1 MSGAGRRSGYRKS
14 VTTSY
19 ENDYPTP
26 SLERQEYIGKVR
38 GNRGTNIFE
47 FELANGSVEL
57 ARMPN
62 KFKKVIWVK
71 RNDYIIVQSLM
82 MASIPATTV
91 FSSIIEGSKVEQS
104 DICVSSEDEAKVKYE
119 IIHILNKQQI
129 KHIKVVNIYI
139 SLLFGS
145 PIISFLVLYFRKI
158 TYGLWSLLNTQLQA
172 MCLLQDMTMTIL
184 CQSINQ
190 TSMMKMKK

>member
-1 MSGAGRRSGYRKS
+1 MSLLQRGPMIPSLILCPRSPTHKKQWYRRSPTAHSLYILHQSMSGAGRRSGYRKS

-19 ENDYPTP
+19 ENDYPLP
-26 SLERQEYIGKVR
+26 SQEKQEYIGKVR

-71 RNDYIIVQSLM
+71 RNEYIIIQSLM
-82 MASIPATTV
+82 ATSTTTV
-91 FSSIIEGSKVEQS
+91 FTAAIEVTIMEHS
-104 DICVSSEDEAKVKYE
+104 DTTIAADDEAKVKYE

-129 KHIKVVNIYI
+129 KHIQVIKHLFHLNFI
-139 SLLFGS
+139 SNMS
-145 PIISFLVLYFRKI
+145 ILVF
-158 TYGLWSLLNTQLQA
+158 
-172 MCLLQDMTMTIL
+172 
-184 CQSINQ
+184 
-190 TSMMKMKK
+190 

>member
-14 VTTSY
+14 VTASY

-26 SLERQEYIGKVR
+26 SEERQEYIGKVR

-71 RNDYIIVQSLM
+71 RNDYLIVQSLM
-82 MASIPATTV
+82 ITSIPTTTV
-91 FSSIIEGSKVEQS
+91 FASITEGSKVEQS
-104 DICVSSEDEAKVKYE
+104 DISVSSEDEAKVKYE

-129 KHIKVVNIYI
+129 KYIKVVKTYT
-139 SLLFGS
+139 
-145 PIISFLVLYFRKI
+145 SFLFLA
-158 TYGLWSLLNTQLQA
+158 NE
-172 MCLLQDMTMTIL
+172 
-184 CQSINQ
+184 
-190 TSMMKMKK
+190 

>member
-19 ENDYPTP
+19 ENDYPVP
-26 SLERQEYIGKVR
+26 SLEKYEYIGRVT

-47 FELANGSVEL
+47 FELANKSVEL

-71 RNDYIIVQSLM
+71 RNDYIIVQSLLS
-82 MASIPATTV
+82 ASTPLASV
-91 FSSIIEGSKVEQS
+91 FTSTSEASNAVQLEQS
-104 DICVSSEDEAKVKYE
+104 DISVKGEDETKVKYE

-129 KHIKVVNIYI
+129 KHLKVTEFVSR
-139 SLLFGS
+139 SL
-145 PIISFLVLYFRKI
+145 
-158 TYGLWSLLNTQLQA
+158 
-172 MCLLQDMTMTIL
+172 
-184 CQSINQ
+184 
-190 TSMMKMKK
+190 

>member
-19 ENDYPTP
+19 ENDYPLP
-26 SLERQEYIGKVR
+26 SQEKQEYIGKVR

-71 RNDYIIVQSLM
+71 RNDYVIILSLM
-82 MASIPATTV
+82 ASSTTTV
-91 FSSIIEGSKVEQS
+91 FTSAIEGTTVEHS
-104 DICVSSEDEAKVKYE
+104 DTTIAADDEAKVKYE

-129 KHIKVVNIYI
+129 KHIQVINHSFHLNFI
-139 SLLFGS
+139 SNML
-145 PIISFLVLYFRKI
+145 ILVF
-158 TYGLWSLLNTQLQA
+158 
-172 MCLLQDMTMTIL
+172 
-184 CQSINQ
+184 
-190 TSMMKMKK
+190 

>member
-26 SLERQEYIGKVR
+26 SLEKQEYIGKVR

-62 KFKKVIWVK
+62 KFKKVIWLK

-82 MASIPATTV
+82 VASIPATTV
-91 FSSIIEGSKVEQS
+91 LASIIEGSKVEQS
-104 DICVSSEDEAKVKYE
+104 DVSSEDEAKVRYE

-129 KHIKVVNIYI
+129 KHIKVVYIFI

-145 PIISFLVLYFRKI
+145 SIISFLVLCFRKI
-158 TYGLWSLLNTQLQA
+158 TYGLRSLLNTQLQA
-172 MCLLQDMTMTIL
+172 MCLLLDMTMTIL
-184 CQSINQ
+184 CQNIN
-190 TSMMKMKK
+190 